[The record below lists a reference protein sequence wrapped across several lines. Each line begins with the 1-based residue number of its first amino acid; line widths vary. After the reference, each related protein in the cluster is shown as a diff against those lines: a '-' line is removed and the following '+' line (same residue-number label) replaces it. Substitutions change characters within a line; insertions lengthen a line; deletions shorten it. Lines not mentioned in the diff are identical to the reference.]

1 MAAPAGGPSPL
12 HSPFCLKGVF
22 SVCEL
27 LLLEDEPT
35 RSFSACLHLFLCCL
49 QSLQRLSASV
59 FIVLRLQAAAG
70 RLSGGWVGA

>member
-27 LLLEDEPT
+27 LLLEDKPT
-35 RSFSACLHLFLCCL
+35 LSFSARLHLFLCFL
-49 QSLQRLSASV
+49 QSLQRVSASV
-59 FIVLRLQAAAG
+59 FIVLLLQAAG